1 MVVFNEST
9 NQIEGDFEE
18 MNMELAQ
25 TMSSINKIN
34 ADVAEILNQ
43 RIDNMVEAQKNMQN
57 QIDAMDRL
65 LAIAGF
71 STKEA
76 K

>member
-9 NQIEGDFEE
+9 NQIEGDFEA
-18 MNMELAQ
+18 MERELNQ

-43 RIDNMVEAQKNMQN
+43 RIDNMVEAQKNMQQ

-76 K
+76 N

>member
-1 MVVFNEST
+1 MVVFNEAT
-9 NQIEGDFEE
+9 DQIEGDFEA
-18 MNMELAQ
+18 MQRELNQ
-25 TMSSINKIN
+25 TMISINKIN
-34 ADVAEILNQ
+34 ADVAKLLNH